1 VEPATGQAVD
11 RPLPADRFDL
21 VNDVAFSP
29 DGKLLAANGGGVQ
42 LWDTATGQVAS

>member
-1 VEPATGQAVD
+1 
-11 RPLPADRFDL
+11 